1 MKMPAAP
8 IRALIGLGL
17 GLVVGGII
25 VATGSPAGRV
35 LSEKIEPLGTMWVN
49 GLRMTVVPLVMS
61 LLVATLGSN
70 EGARMFGTL
79 GRRAIGIFLALLVVI
94 AAIGLVAAPP
104 IYSMMQVDP
113 AAAAA
118 LRASAGVAPIT
129 TPPTFASWV
138 VSLVPSNVIAT
149 ASDGT
154 MLPLIV
160 FAALFGLALAK
171 LDPEHRAP
179 AVGFFRAIADAML
192 AIVRW
197 VLLLAPIGAF
207 ALAVSLAVHLG
218 NATASVIL
226 FYLVSHSGLLLI
238 VLGLLYVVIPLV
250 TRTSVARFAR
260 AMLPAQ
266 IVVVSTRSSLA
277 ALPAMLDGA
286 QRELGIPAPV
296 ASFALPLGVSLL
308 RANTGLSWVV
318 CALFLGRLYG
328 VPLGFGQL
336 IGLAAVSIAFSFSVP
351 GIPSG
356 GLLIAAPYYAALG
369 LPVQGIGIL
378 IALDAIPDIFKTL
391 INVTSQVSTA
401 LILSKSAA
409 ASTVPEHPGVAA
421 PAIEV
426 APNVEPETGSAV

>member
-70 EGARMFGTL
+70 EGARMFGTF

-94 AAIGLVAAPP
+94 AVIGLVAAPP

-118 LRASAGVAPIT
+118 LRASAGVAPTT

-226 FYLVSHSGLLLI
+226 FYLVSHSG
-238 VLGLLYVVIPLV
+238 
-250 TRTSVARFAR
+250 
-260 AMLPAQ
+260 
-266 IVVVSTRSSLA
+266 
-277 ALPAMLDGA
+277 
-286 QRELGIPAPV
+286 
-296 ASFALPLGVSLL
+296 
-308 RANTGLSWVV
+308 
-318 CALFLGRLYG
+318 
-328 VPLGFGQL
+328 
-336 IGLAAVSIAFSFSVP
+336 
-351 GIPSG
+351 
-356 GLLIAAPYYAALG
+356 
-369 LPVQGIGIL
+369 
-378 IALDAIPDIFKTL
+378 
-391 INVTSQVSTA
+391 
-401 LILSKSAA
+401 
-409 ASTVPEHPGVAA
+409 
-421 PAIEV
+421 
-426 APNVEPETGSAV
+426 

>member
-1 MKMPAAP
+1 MKTPAAP
-8 IRALIGLGL
+8 VRALIGLGL

-25 VATGSPAGRV
+25 VATGSPAGMV
-35 LSEKIEPLGTMWVN
+35 LSQRIEPLGTIWVN
-49 GLRMTVVPLVMS
+49 ALRMTVVPLVMS
-61 LLVATLGSN
+61 LLVATLGSS
-70 EGARMFGTL
+70 EGARMFGVL
-79 GRRAIGIFLALLVVI
+79 GRRAIGIFLTMLVVI
-94 AAIGLVAAPP
+94 AIIGLIAAPP
-104 IYSMMQVDP
+104 IYSMMHVDP
-113 AAAAA
+113 AAAA
-118 LRASAGVAPIT
+118 LRASAGVAPT
-129 TPPTFASWV
+129 TAPPTFASWI
-138 VSLVPSNVIAT
+138 VSLVPANVIAT

-171 LDPEHRAP
+171 LDLEHRAP
-179 AVGFFRAIADAML
+179 VVGFFRAIADAML

-238 VLGLLYVVIPLV
+238 VLGLLYVVIPIL

-260 AMLPAQ
+260 SLLPAQ

-286 QRELGIPAPV
+286 QRELGVPTPV

-308 RANTGLSWVV
+308 RANTGLSWIV
-318 CALFLGRLYG
+318 CALFLGKLYG
-328 VPLGFGQL
+328 VSLGFGQL
-336 IGLAAVSIAFSFSVP
+336 VGLAAVSIAFSFSVP

-369 LPVQGIGIL
+369 LPVQGVGIL

-401 LILSKSAA
+401 LILSKTAA
-409 ASTVPEHPGVAA
+409 V
-421 PAIEV
+421 PAI
-426 APNVEPETGSAV
+426 PELDVSPATE

>member
-1 MKMPAAP
+1 MKTPAAP

-25 VATGSPAGRV
+25 VATGSPAGMV
-35 LSEKIEPLGTMWVN
+35 LSQRIEPLGTIWVN

-61 LLVATLGSN
+61 LLVATLGSS
-70 EGARMFGTL
+70 EGARMFGVL
-79 GRRAIGIFLALLVVI
+79 GRRAIGIFLTMLVVI
-94 AAIGLVAAPP
+94 AIIGLIAAPP
-104 IYSMMQVDP
+104 IYSMMHVDP

-118 LRASAGVAPIT
+118 LRASAGVAPT
-129 TPPTFASWV
+129 TAPPTFASWI
-138 VSLVPSNVIAT
+138 VSLVPANVIAT

-171 LDPEHRAP
+171 LDLEYRAP

-238 VLGLLYVVIPLV
+238 VLGLLYVVIPIV
-250 TRTSVARFAR
+250 TRTNVARFAR
-260 AMLPAQ
+260 SLLPAQ

-286 QRELGIPAPV
+286 QRELGIPTPV

-308 RANTGLSWVV
+308 RANTGLSWIV
-318 CALFLGRLYG
+318 CALFLGKLYG
-328 VPLGFGQL
+328 VSLGFGQL
-336 IGLAAVSIAFSFSVP
+336 VGLAAVSIAFSFSVP

-401 LILSKSAA
+401 LILSKTAA
-409 ASTVPEHPGVAA
+409 VPAMPELDVS
-421 PAIEV
+421 PATE
-426 APNVEPETGSAV
+426 

>member
-1 MKMPAAP
+1 MKAPAAP

-17 GLVVGGII
+17 GLVVGALI
-25 VATGSPAGRV
+25 VATGSPAGRM

-49 GLRMTVVPLVMS
+49 GLRMTIVPLVMS
-61 LLVATLGSN
+61 LLVATLGSS

-79 GRRAIGIFLALLVVI
+79 GRRAVGIFLTMLVVI
-94 AAIGLVAAPP
+94 AIIGLIAAPP
-104 IYSMMQVDP
+104 IYDLMHVDP

-118 LRASAGVAPIT
+118 LRASAGVAPTT
-129 TPPTFASWV
+129 TPPTFASWIV
-138 VSLVPSNVIAT
+138 GLVPVNVVAT

-171 LDPEHRAP
+171 LDADYRAP
-179 AVGFFRAIADAML
+179 AVAFFRAIADAML

-238 VLGLLYVVIPLV
+238 VLGLLYLVIPTM

-277 ALPAMLDGA
+277 ALPAMLEGA
-286 QRELGIPAPV
+286 QRELGVPAPV

-318 CALFLGRLYG
+318 CALFLGKLYG
-328 VPLGFGQL
+328 VPLGAGQL
-336 IGLAAVSIAFSFSVP
+336 IGLAVVSIAFSFSVP

-409 ASTVPEHPGVAA
+409 AMAER
-421 PAIEV
+421 PAIASPAAQIPAVPLEREV
-426 APNVEPETGSAV
+426 TAP

>member
-1 MKMPAAP
+1 MRTPAAP

-17 GLVVGGII
+17 GLAAGATI
-25 VATGSPAGRV
+25 VATGSPFGRMV
-35 LSEKIEPLGTMWVN
+35 SEKIEPLGTMWVN
-49 GLRMTVVPLVMS
+49 GLRMTIVPLVMS
-61 LLVATLGSN
+61 LLVATLGSS
-70 EGARMFGTL
+70 EGARMFGVL
-79 GRRAIGIFLALLVVI
+79 GRKAVGIFLALLVVI
-94 AAIGLVAAPP
+94 AIIGLLAAPP
-104 IYSMMQVDP
+104 IYGLMHVDP

-118 LRASAGVAPIT
+118 LRASAGVAPTT
-129 TPPTFASWV
+129 TPPTFASWIV
-138 VSLVPSNVIAT
+138 GLVPSNVIAT
-149 ASDGT
+149 ASDGA

-171 LDPEHRAP
+171 LDAEHRAP
-179 AVGFFRAIADAML
+179 AVAFFRTIADAML

-207 ALAVSLAVHLG
+207 ALAMSLAVHLG

-238 VLGLLYVVIPLV
+238 VLGLLYVVIPVV

-266 IVVVSTRSSLA
+266 IVVISTRSSLA

-286 QRELGIPAPV
+286 QRELGVPAPI

-318 CALFLGRLYG
+318 CALFLGKLYG
-328 VPLGFGQL
+328 VSLGAGQL

-401 LILSKSAA
+401 LILSKSSAA
-409 ASTVPEHPGVAA
+409 TAER
-421 PAIEV
+421 PAIASPAAQIPPPPLEREAT
-426 APNVEPETGSAV
+426 AP